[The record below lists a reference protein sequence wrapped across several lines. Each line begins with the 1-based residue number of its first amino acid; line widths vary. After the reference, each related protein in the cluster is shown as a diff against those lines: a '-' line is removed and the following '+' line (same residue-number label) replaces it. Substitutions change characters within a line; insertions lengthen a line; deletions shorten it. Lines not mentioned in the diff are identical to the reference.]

1 MKLSSKRS
9 CLKVSVFSI
18 FSIFQKYV
26 SVADVQIKKVL
37 QHEEEFFERQS
48 LLFLGISGIGR
59 EWYPSIGR
67 EKDSYRPIPIFS
79 IPPAPALFIIIYE
92 EFGSGDQNLIS
103 EMEMTI
109 SWHLVVN
116 LQLNLIVNFCWIYLN
131 FERAFFSSKACHEIS
146 PFVDGC
152 QSMPIYWF
160 TFTIFRGWG
169 RGSHFFLFLQKKK
182 KNQKN
187 STFIFSLF
195 CCILK

>member
-67 EKDSYRPIPIFS
+67 EKDWYRPIPIFS

-109 SWHLVVN
+109 SRVDIWL
-116 LQLNLIVNFCWIYLN
+116 L
-131 FERAFFSSKACHEIS
+131 
-146 PFVDGC
+146 PF
-152 QSMPIYWF
+152 
-160 TFTIFRGWG
+160 
-169 RGSHFFLFLQKKK
+169 
-182 KNQKN
+182 N
-187 STFIFSLF
+187 
-195 CCILK
+195 